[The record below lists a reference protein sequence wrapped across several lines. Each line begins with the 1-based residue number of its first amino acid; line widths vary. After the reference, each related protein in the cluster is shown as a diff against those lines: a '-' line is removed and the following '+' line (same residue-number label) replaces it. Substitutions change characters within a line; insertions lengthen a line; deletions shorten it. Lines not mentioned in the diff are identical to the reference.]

1 MPGPGRTAK
10 AMPRRSP
17 SPRLSRTLSDQSG
30 DRFGKNPPS
39 IHNTEDELFY
49 FVDGSGILTLGGTLV
64 GAKRT
69 NANNQRRSEI
79 QGGTEIRVS
88 KGDIYIVPQN
98 TPHMLTPAGGLL
110 IDLSLHLAG
119 SLR

>member
-1 MPGPGRTAK
+1 
-10 AMPRRSP
+10 MPRRSP